1 MSTEERTPLSAEQL
15 DDLLKNLEPGSDIAE
30 SIVRAQRGEGKLYW
44 LTEKSISPS
53 LHAFRILAQ
62 LSSKGASFS
71 QLVAQAKQLATP
83 GDNAPPSTFLLDL
96 LMKPDEAKDAAANLE
111 DYYAVWVA
119 KHGARRA
126 SRIFRFQASRILVG
140 YWWGRIMTQVERV
153 VKTVSVFVR
162 PGGN

>member
-1 MSTEERTPLSAEQL
+1 MSDDHNDGLSPEQL
-15 DDLLKNLEPGSDIAE
+15 NRLVQRLDEDFYNSRDYKLQRPDAEVELATTVDRPLRVLAILTSIAAE
-30 SIVRAQRGEGKLYW
+30 
-44 LTEKSISPS
+44 
-53 LHAFRILAQ
+53 
-62 LSSKGASFS
+62 GASFAEV
-71 QLVAQAKQLATP
+71 LVQAKRMT
-83 GDNAPPSTFLLDL
+83 GDKPSAPPSTFLLDL

-111 DYYAVWVA
+111 DYFPAWVA

-126 SRIFRFQASRILVG
+126 SRIFRFQAGRILVG